1 MTLKTDLS
9 DKQRL
14 AIDHL
19 LSGETIT
26 ATAEAVSV
34 SRQTVHEWKR
44 DPVFAHELAT
54 GQADRQA
61 LFQHKW
67 EVLAEKVT
75 QVVDEALS
83 TDDMPTRLNAA
94 RLWLSHHS
102 PTPKEPGADFD
113 PVLARYRQ
121 VEQDLRRDVEREFT
135 LGAFSRARAKTGRG
149 LDRIVPE
156 VQRRLLARPR
166 EDRAPVYWFGPPG
179 VMRLLARPRE
189 DRARP

>member
-26 ATAEAVSV
+26 ATTEAVSV

-135 LGAFSRARAKTGRG
+135 LAGKPLKSGSTQ
-149 LDRIVPE
+149 D
-156 VQRRLLARPR
+156 LLAGSSG
-166 EDRAPVYWFGPPG
+166 EVDHVAAEVKE
-179 VMRLLARPRE
+179 RLPERLAALS
-189 DRARP
+189 DAS